1 MILLRIGVWGP
12 RPQRVQ
18 GSALAFSFH
27 VSSNAIALTS
37 GRRLARPA
45 AGLLRAGPNRGVP
58 DVSQASDAETLI
70 RRQGGLGRITLNR
83 PRAINALTLGMIQ
96 AIDAAL
102 DAWEPEPAVLAILID
117 GAGERGLCAGGDI
130 RSLHDSVRAGTPEL
144 ADGFLHAEYRLNA
157 RIARLSKPFIAL
169 MDGLVMGGG
178 VGVSAHGSLRIVT
191 ERTRLAM
198 PEVGIGFVPDIGS
211 TRLLSAAPR
220 ELGTHAALTGETM
233 GAADALLC
241 GLADRHVPSDRLP
254 ALTRALGACGDAE
267 ALAGAIDAH
276 AAPPD
281 PGRYAAD
288 RAWIDACYGH
298 DDVGT
303 ILAALRARAEPAA
316 GAAAGRIAGHCPT
329 SLAVALRALRAG
341 RADARLEPCL
351 EREYR
356 LATAL
361 LRRPDFVEGVRAAV
375 IDKDR
380 APAWQPVGDVDA
392 LFRHEP
398 TRPLLFG

>member
-1 MILLRIGVWGP
+1 M
-12 RPQRVQ
+12 
-18 GSALAFSFH
+18 SH
-27 VSSNAIALTS
+27 
-37 GRRLARPA
+37 
-45 AGLLRAGPNRGVP
+45 
-58 DVSQASDAETLI
+58 ASEAETLI

-83 PRAINALTLGMIQ
+83 PRAINALTLGMIH

-102 DAWEPEPAVLAILID
+102 DAWEAEPAVLAVLID
-117 GAGERGLCAGGDI
+117 GAGARGLCAGGDI

-144 ADGFLHAEYRLNA
+144 ADRFLHAEYRLNA
-157 RIARLSKPFIAL
+157 RIARLSKPYVAL
-169 MDGLVMGGG
+169 MDRLVMGGG

-198 PEVGIGFVPDIGS
+198 PEVGIGFLPDIGS
-211 TRLLSAAPR
+211 TCLLSAAPG
-220 ELGTHAALTGETM
+220 ELGTHAALTGGTM

-254 ALTRALGACGDAE
+254 ALILALAACGDAGE
-267 ALAGAIDAH
+267 LAGVIDGH
-276 AAPPD
+276 ASPPG
-281 PGRYAAD
+281 PGRAAAD

-298 DDVGT
+298 DEVGAV
-303 ILAALRARAEPAA
+303 LAALRAHPEPAA
-316 GAAAGRIAGHCPT
+316 RAAAERIAGQCPT
-329 SLAVALRALRAG
+329 SLAVTLRALRAG

-361 LRRPDFVEGVRAAV
+361 VRRPDFVEGVRAAV

-380 APAWQPVGDVDA
+380 APAWQALGDVDA
-392 LFRHEP
+392 LFRHQPSRSLSLEGQGSALDPLEP
-398 TRPLLFG
+398 SREACWRTTAPNPDRQEDRP